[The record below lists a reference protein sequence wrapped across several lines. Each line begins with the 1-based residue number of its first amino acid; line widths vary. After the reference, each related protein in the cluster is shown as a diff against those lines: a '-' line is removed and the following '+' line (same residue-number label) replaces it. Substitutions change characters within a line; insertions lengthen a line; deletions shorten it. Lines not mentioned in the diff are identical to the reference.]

1 MTSAS
6 HGKLF
11 FVVGPSGAGKDTLLA
26 GALAADPS
34 LHWAQRVI
42 SRPQTGQGEPFEP
55 CTEAQFQARLAAG
68 EFALHWQ
75 AHGLF
80 YGVPHAQLA
89 PLAAGQ
95 TVLLNGSRGAIAQA
109 RAAFPQMQ
117 ILLIT
122 APAALLAQRLAAR
135 GRESRAD
142 IEARLARADLGLPE
156 GVPYLEVSNDGAPE
170 IGIARLLQAIRG

>member
-1 MTSAS
+1 MTDTSQ
-6 HGKLF
+6 GKLV

-68 EFALHWQ
+68 DFALHWQ

-80 YGVPHAQLA
+80 YGVCHAQLA
-89 PLAAGQ
+89 PIAAGR
-95 TVLLNGSRGAIAQA
+95 TVLLNGSRAAIAQA

-122 APAALLAQRLAAR
+122 APAPLLAQRLAAR
-135 GRESRAD
+135 GRENSDD
-142 IEARLARADLGLPE
+142 IKARLARADFALPDGLPHTQ
-156 GVPYLEVSNDGAPE
+156 VCNDGAPD

>member
-1 MTSAS
+1 MIAVPK
-6 HGKLF
+6 GKLY

-55 CTEAQFQARLAAG
+55 CNEADFQARLAAG
-68 EFALHWQ
+68 DFALHWQ
-75 AHGLF
+75 AHGLL
-80 YGVPHAQLA
+80 YGVCHAQLA
-89 PLAAGQ
+89 PLAAGR

-109 RAAFPQMQ
+109 QAAFANMQ

-122 APAALLAQRLAAR
+122 APIPLLAQRLAAR
-135 GRESRAD
+135 GREDSKD

-156 GVPYLEVSNDGAPE
+156 GVHYTEVSNDSVTE
-170 IGIARLLQAIRG
+170 IGIARLLQAISG

>member
-1 MTSAS
+1 MTSAMM
-6 HGKLF
+6 GKLF

-26 GALAADPS
+26 GALAADSS

-55 CTEAQFQARLAAG
+55 CTEAEFQARLAAG
-68 EFALHWQ
+68 DFALYWQ

-80 YGVPHAQLA
+80 YGVCHAQFA
-89 PLAAGQ
+89 PMAAGQ

-109 RAAFPQMQ
+109 QAAFPQMQ

-122 APAALLAQRLAAR
+122 TPIPLLAQRLAAR
-135 GRESRAD
+135 GRESSAD

-156 GVPYLEVSNDGAPE
+156 GVPYTEVCNDSVPE
-170 IGIARLLQAIRG
+170 IGIERLLQAVRG

>member
-1 MTSAS
+1 MTAAAK
-6 HGKLF
+6 GKLF

-34 LHWAQRVI
+34 LHWSQRVI

-55 CTEAQFQARLAAG
+55 CSEAQFQARLAAG

-89 PLAAGQ
+89 PLAAGRI
-95 TVLLNGSRGAIAQA
+95 VLLNGSRGAIAQA
-109 RAAFPQMQ
+109 QMAFPHMQ

-122 APAALLAQRLAAR
+122 APAPLLAQRLAAR
-135 GRESRAD
+135 GRESSAD
-142 IEARLARADLGLPE
+142 IEARLARADLGLPDR
-156 GVPYLEVSNDGAPE
+156 VPYLEVCNDGAPE
-170 IGIARLLQAIRG
+170 IGIARLLQAFRG

>member
-1 MTSAS
+1 MTAATK
-6 HGKLF
+6 GKLF

-34 LHWAQRVI
+34 LYWAQRVI

-55 CTEAQFQARLAAG
+55 CSEAEFHARLAAG
-68 EFALHWQ
+68 DFALHWQ

-80 YGVPHAQLA
+80 YGVRHAQLA
-89 PLAAGQ
+89 PLAAGL

-109 RAAFPQMQ
+109 QAVFPQMQ

-135 GRESRAD
+135 GREDARD
-142 IEARLARADLGLPE
+142 IEARLARADLGLPD
-156 GVPYLEVSNDGAPE
+156 GVPYILVANDAAPE
-170 IGIARLLQAIRG
+170 IGITRLLQAVRG

>member
-55 CTEAQFQARLAAG
+55 CTEATFQARLAAG
-68 EFALHWQ
+68 DFALHWQ

-89 PLAAGQ
+89 PLAAGR
-95 TVLLNGSRGAIAQA
+95 TVLLNGSRAAIAQA
-109 RAAFPQMQ
+109 QAAFPHMQ

-156 GVPYLEVSNDGAPE
+156 DVLYTEVCNDGAAE

>member
-1 MTSAS
+1 MMAAS
-6 HGKLF
+6 TGKLF

-68 EFALHWQ
+68 DFALHWQ

-80 YGVPHAQLA
+80 YGVRHAQLA
-89 PLAAGQ
+89 PLAEGQ

-117 ILLIT
+117 ILMIT
-122 APAALLAQRLAAR
+122 APVALLAQRLAAR
-135 GRESRAD
+135 GRESSKD
-142 IEARLARADLGLPE
+142 IEARLARADLGLPD
-156 GVPYLEVSNDGAPE
+156 GLPYIEVCNDNAPE
-170 IGIARLLQAIRG
+170 IGIARLLQAIKG